1 MDHPLYFKTYFEFA
15 IFLEAEYHYTTI
27 GLLSASYS
35 FLITGRLLEPNYH
48 YTTIGLLSASYS
60 FLIVGRLLKPNYH
73 YTTIGLLSASY
84 SFLVAGRRGCIHF
97 LSWGWIP
104 CGRKTICLIV
114 SPCFIF

>member
-1 MDHPLYFKTYFEFA
+1 MDHHLYFKTYFEIA
-15 IFLEAEYHYTTI
+15 IFLGAKYHYTTI

-60 FLIVGRLLKPNYH
+60 FLITGRFLEPNYH

-84 SFLVAGRRGCIHF
+84 SFLVAGRQNR
-97 LSWGWIP
+97 
-104 CGRKTICLIV
+104 IV
-114 SPCFIF
+114 RFSDPKIII